1 MDFSGSFIKRI
12 RGMTAKVSGK
22 ASSRTGYNTR
32 SMAGAK
38 LADAPSA
45 IAGQQQPLIFGESGE
60 EMLGKAIV
68 LTLQALPQDR
78 AKLFERLTREIISIV
93 SNVGSCM
100 RPWTCTVHEGTDGSR
115 IFSGGIGS
123 SVVID
128 PNGRLWRARTYED
141 FETTYDITP
150 TSCEIASMT
159 PVYKDMREYL
169 PSGSKSKDEN

>member
-1 MDFSGSFIKRI
+1 
-12 RGMTAKVSGK
+12 MTAKVSGK
-22 ASSRTGYNTR
+22 GSSRTGYDTR

-38 LADAPSA
+38 LPGAPSA
-45 IAGQQQPLIFGESGE
+45 IAGQPQTLIFGESGE

-78 AKLFERLTREIISIV
+78 ATLFERLTREIISIV
-93 SNVGSCM
+93 SNAGSAM
-100 RPWTCTVHEGTDGSR
+100 RPWTCTVHDGTDGSR

-159 PVYKDMREYL
+159 PVYTHMREYL
-169 PSGSKSKDEN
+169 DLRSDRVNEDHERSA

>member
-1 MDFSGSFIKRI
+1 
-12 RGMTAKVSGK
+12 MTAKVSGK
-22 ASSRTGYNTR
+22 ASARTGYDTR

-38 LADAPSA
+38 LPGAPST
-45 IAGQQQPLIFGESGE
+45 IAGQRQSPIFAESGE
-60 EMLGKAIV
+60 EMLGKAIA

-78 AKLFERLTREIISIV
+78 AELFERLTREIISIV
-93 SNVGSCM
+93 SNAGSAM
-100 RPWTCTVHEGTDGSR
+100 RPWTCTVHAGTDGSR

-128 PNGRLWRARTYED
+128 PTGRLWRARTYED

-159 PVYKDMREYL
+159 PIYTHMREYL
-169 PSGSKSKDEN
+169 PSGSISTDEN